1 MATTLT
7 RSSAAKTELGDPAAV
22 AGARMMKQGVAK
34 GVGVRSLPLL
44 LPVSQDPPEGIPVGV
59 TPAP

>member
-1 MATTLT
+1 
-7 RSSAAKTELGDPAAV
+7 
-22 AGARMMKQGVAK
+22 MMKQGVAK